1 MFIAG
6 LGCYTVK
13 CSEILAHMEQLYNPR
28 VNKYSLHFKKK
39 YFDTQEG
46 FLKRTIF
53 GLKIISV
60 INKEKKTSKN
70 VGWNEIQTRD
80 ICSSVL

>member
-1 MFIAG
+1 
-6 LGCYTVK
+6 
-13 CSEILAHMEQLYNPR
+13 MEQLYNPR
-28 VNKYSLHFKKK
+28 VNKVFTSLHFKKN

-60 INKEKKTSKN
+60 INKEKKLRKMLVETGFRLVISA
-70 VGWNEIQTRD
+70 VRCCRHFQ
-80 ICSSVL
+80 